1 MKKILIVA
9 ALAGAAVGIWHWH
22 HADSVIETTDAKL
35 VADRIWLDHLP
46 RNERETIN
54 VFILL
59 SEESVGV
66 YQASSMWKGA
76 YEGFRFELG
85 NDELRV
91 VFPQTGEREKVRVKA
106 RRCKEQGMDYCLEL
120 DGGSRGVRRYYSREG
135 WEIGS
140 LDAGRA
146 KLDELERQAA
156 R

>member
-1 MKKILIVA
+1 MKKIVVVL
-9 ALAGAAVGIWHWH
+9 ALAGAAVGVWRWHRTD
-22 HADSVIETTDAKL
+22 AVVETSDAKL

-54 VFILL
+54 VFLLL
-59 SEESVGV
+59 SEDSVGV
-66 YQASSMWKGA
+66 YQAASMWKGT

-85 NDELRV
+85 GEELRL

-106 RRCKEQGMDYCLEL
+106 RRCKEQGMDYCLDL

-146 KLDELERQAA
+146 KLEQIQAA